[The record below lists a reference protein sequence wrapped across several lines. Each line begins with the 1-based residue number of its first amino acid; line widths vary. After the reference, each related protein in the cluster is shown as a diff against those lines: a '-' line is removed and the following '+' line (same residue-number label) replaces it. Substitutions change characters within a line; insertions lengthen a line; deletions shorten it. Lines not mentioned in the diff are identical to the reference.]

1 MKDEYPATLPLLA
14 PVVRWLAAVGRI
26 ARVTAEHAGELGLLA
41 WRIVVAIV
49 RLKVSR
55 RDITT
60 QLYIMGVQSLP
71 IVFVT
76 ASLAGIVTSQQ
87 GGYQLISSS
96 PQYVLGTLVVQSVIL
111 ELVPLLTAIVLVG
124 RTGARSTA
132 VLGTKVGFE

>member
-1 MKDEYPATLPLLA
+1 MKHEYPATLPLLA
-14 PVVRWLAAVGRI
+14 PVVRWLAAVGRV
-26 ARVTAEHAGELGLLA
+26 AHVTAEHAGELGLLA
-41 WRIVVAIV
+41 WRMVVAIV

-96 PQYVLGTLVVQSVIL
+96 PQYV
-111 ELVPLLTAIVLVG
+111 
-124 RTGARSTA
+124 
-132 VLGTKVGFE
+132 

>member
-1 MKDEYPATLPLLA
+1 MKDQPPVTLPLPA
-14 PVVRWLAAVGRI
+14 PIVRWLAAVGRV
-26 ARVTAEHAGELGLLA
+26 ARITAEHAGELGLWS
-41 WRIVVAIV
+41 WRIMVAIA

-55 RDITT
+55 HDIST

-96 PQYVLGTLVVQSVIL
+96 PQ
-111 ELVPLLTAIVLVG
+111 
-124 RTGARSTA
+124 
-132 VLGTKVGFE
+132 